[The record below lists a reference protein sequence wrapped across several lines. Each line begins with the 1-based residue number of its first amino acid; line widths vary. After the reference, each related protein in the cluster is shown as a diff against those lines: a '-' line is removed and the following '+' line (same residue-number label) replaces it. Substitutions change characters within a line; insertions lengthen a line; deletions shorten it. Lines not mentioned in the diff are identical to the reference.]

1 MFVWFQ
7 SLFTMLVSLV
17 NNISEMHSVVLN
29 PRARLLAVRPWTSCL
44 TSLCVSVFMWG
55 IGIIMLMSQ
64 TCREDQMKWYN
75 TWLIYYVNVS
85 YYCYIFKGFHIYMSF
100 NPHMQSQECSPFTP
114 SFQEIKLAYPGL
126 DSGGEARA
134 TSRLQTLP
142 LHPLSLTL
150 ERTLRYLALPRFQ
163 SISSGFNLR
172 RLLCSA
178 LHR

>member
-1 MFVWFQ
+1 MVEIGKVKYWP
-7 SLFTMLVSLV
+7 SC
-17 NNISEMHSVVLN
+17 
-29 PRARLLAVRPWTSCL
+29 LLAVQLGWSILLCESLLPVLYNRNSSLHRATS
-44 TSLCVSVFMWG
+44 TG
-55 IGIIMLMSQ
+55 
-64 TCREDQMKWYN
+64 CREHQMKWYN
-75 TWLIYYVNVS
+75 AWLIYYINVS

-100 NPHMQSQECSPFTP
+100 NPHMQSQECFPFTP

-172 RLLCSA
+172 RLLCSP